1 MGEGEANKMYY
12 GRCTDGE
19 LGSEALSCSL
29 IRGARERSHT
39 FHYQNLLNIAVH
51 YMFKVTLKTI
61 NSTLTFS
68 CRQFRGF
75 GRRIIA

>member
-1 MGEGEANKMYY
+1 MGEGKANKMCY
-12 GRCTDGE
+12 GRFTDGE

-51 YMFKVTLKTI
+51 YMTKVMHIK
-61 NSTLTFS
+61 NH
-68 CRQFRGF
+68 Q
-75 GRRIIA
+75 

>member
-1 MGEGEANKMYY
+1 MGEGEANKVYY

-19 LGSEALSCSL
+19 LGLEALSCSF
-29 IRGARERSHT
+29 IRGAQEWSHT

-51 YMFKVTLKTI
+51 YMFNVTLKTI

-75 GRRIIA
+75 GGRIIA